1 VSLVF
6 DDGGF
11 SEDATFL
18 LALHW
23 HPNADAWQSSSRARD
38 G

>member
-11 SEDATFL
+11 SEDATL
-18 LALHW
+18 LLQLRW
-23 HPNADAWQSSSRARD
+23 HPNADAWQ
-38 G
+38 